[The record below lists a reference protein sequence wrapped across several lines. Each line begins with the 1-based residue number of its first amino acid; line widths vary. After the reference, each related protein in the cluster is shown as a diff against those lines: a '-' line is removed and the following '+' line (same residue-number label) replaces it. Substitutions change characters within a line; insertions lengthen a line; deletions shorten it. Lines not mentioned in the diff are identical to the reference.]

1 MFSSTESKKKTLDI
15 ISTFIK
21 KKPKIKYIEDLYYT
35 SRKTY
40 LIYLCFMRKKS
51 RCLVVSHEPL
61 LSYSIESF
69 SLIIKNQYSIKAT
82 QKYSTSSIFNV
93 SFSCKNWFE
102 INEEIAT
109 INFFKRPK
117 DLIL

>member
-1 MFSSTESKKKTLDI
+1 MCSPALRAKKTLDI

-35 SRKTY
+35 SRKN
-40 LIYLCFMRKKS
+40 LFDILMLHAEKS

-69 SLIIKNQYSIKAT
+69 FTNYKNQYSIKAT